1 MNALK
6 NTYVVAA
13 LAAVAALVG
22 VMAWR
27 RVAGSDCQGSIR
39 NDAAMPRL
47 PAMPAMPS
55 MPAMPTMPGFS
66 GAAPNAPRMW
76 GG

>member
-47 PAMPAMPS
+47 PAMPAMP
-55 MPAMPTMPGFS
+55 TMPGFS